1 MAQDAALMSCF
12 LRPMLISQNP
22 IQLAAISNYKLA
34 QLTFV
39 PPDMES
45 LRRMALVKNTLA
57 AVYRDTPPEWLNSMK
72 RWSFFTPESMYDMTQ
87 KNLEDMLSRYV
98 EIIETFRMEET
109 DDDSSGD
116 DDMIMWDEED
126 RNQALTPTNDSI
138 FRQPNACLSSSESV
152 PTTGRASI
160 VSKSDLSSL
169 HQRLSWTSDTGVS
182 PSLILAN
189 EITNLFDMDFSV
201 DIKLNTAPRLPE
213 LSFRRRSQRK
223 SADSLMRLIPT
234 FETFDLNNHV
244 RTVKQVPTRSSSLRY
259 RSELMIAPQA
269 NKKSEESIS
278 TLARPNGVRDICQ
291 EDLEQAEGDRDAK
304 INRCSVGREIQ
315 HRDLVQ
321 PEVVEVQG
329 AQYKH
334 RPGAADD
341 QDIKPT
347 AAVPVHDYPDPP
359 KQQTHETDRN
369 GDELD
374 LAAVVTQTPGIADAS
389 AQDWVVPKIAKTGVC
404 EAGWDCSP
412 EHVIPKAND
421 VQLGSRELVWKLTHQ
436 VVTGQVQHH
445 EREVPQYMR
454 RKSINNPGMVCQRLQ
469 LREIPEPERKFRL
482 VCLVCADRE
491 KFKSSQI
498 REIQG
503 VGSDIKLQVKRR
515 QVCAVRID
523 PIQIFGS
530 QIQSHSR
537 NVAHKRRRWAL
548 QQLAAT
554 YQQRLEV
561 AEVVDPARYCREVAE
576 GEIEFRQRIC
586 VDLHN
591 CRIRNI
597 CTTHG
602 QVSETEVLKRF
613 GKLGAKCLVYIVVQ
627 RQAFQGGQ
635 VRQGGTIQGTMSA
648 KWGIVIQ
655 YACDAVV

>member
-1 MAQDAALMSCF
+1 M
-12 LRPMLISQNP
+12 PLIDCYS
-22 IQLAAISNYKLA
+22 
-34 QLTFV
+34 
-39 PPDMES
+39 
-45 LRRMALVKNTLA
+45 
-57 AVYRDTPPEWLNSMK
+57 
-72 RWSFFTPESMYDMTQ
+72 
-87 KNLEDMLSRYV
+87 
-98 EIIETFRMEET
+98 
-109 DDDSSGD
+109 
-116 DDMIMWDEED
+116 
-126 RNQALTPTNDSI
+126 
-138 FRQPNACLSSSESV
+138 
-152 PTTGRASI
+152 
-160 VSKSDLSSL
+160 
-169 HQRLSWTSDTGVS
+169 
-182 PSLILAN
+182 
-189 EITNLFDMDFSV
+189 
-201 DIKLNTAPRLPE
+201 
-213 LSFRRRSQRK
+213 
-223 SADSLMRLIPT
+223 
-234 FETFDLNNHV
+234 
-244 RTVKQVPTRSSSLRY
+244 
-259 RSELMIAPQA
+259 
-269 NKKSEESIS
+269 
-278 TLARPNGVRDICQ
+278 GVRDICQ

-347 AAVPVHDYPDPP
+347 AAVPVH
-359 KQQTHETDRN
+359 
-369 GDELD
+369 
-374 LAAVVTQTPGIADAS
+374 AAVVTQTPGIADAS